1 VIAGVARTFS
11 SLRVPNYRR
20 YFAGQVVS
28 ISGNWMQIVAEMW
41 LILQLT
47 GSGAAVGL
55 TAGLQFL
62 PVLLFA
68 AWGGVLADRLDKRT
82 LLTVTQCSM
91 ALPAVALWGLTA
103 GGQIEAWMVYVLV
116 FVRGTVLAADNPAR
130 QAFVSEIVGA
140 DRVLNAVALNS
151 VVVHSSRI
159 AGPAAA
165 GALIA
170 LAGVAACF
178 AVNAATFVVMVVAL
192 RLMDPSQLQPAQ
204 RIPRAAGQLKAALAY
219 VRRTPAL
226 RIPLVMMVVIGTI
239 SFNFQV
245 LLPLLA
251 SKTWH
256 GTAAT
261 YATLTAV
268 MGVGSVLGALAAG
281 ARGRVTPRLLVGS
294 AVLFGVAE
302 LLAAIAPTL
311 TLQALALVPLGAAS
325 VTFAAG
331 VNSSLQLAS
340 EPTLRGRVMALY
352 AIVFLGS
359 TAIGAPVVGWV
370 AELAGPRVGLWAGA
384 VAALVTAAW
393 ARTAFAAPAISHPR
407 PRTPTNKKRPDC
419 GSFRM
424 PEEGFEPPTRGL

>member
-1 VIAGVARTFS
+1 VTAALDRTFS

-41 LILQLT
+41 LIVELT

-62 PVLLFA
+62 PMLLFG
-68 AWGGVLADRLDKRT
+68 AWGGVLADRFDKRT
-82 LLTVTQCSM
+82 LLTLTQTLM
-91 ALPAVALWGLTA
+91 AAPALVLWGLTA
-103 GGQIEAWMVYVLV
+103 GGHAEAWMVFVLV
-116 FVRGTVLAADNPAR
+116 FVRGTVLAFDNPAR
-130 QAFVSEIVGA
+130 QAFVSEIVGS
-140 DRVLNAVALNS
+140 DRVVNAVALNS
-151 VVVHSSRI
+151 VIVHSSRI

-165 GALIA
+165 GGLIA
-170 LAGVAACF
+170 LIGVSACF
-178 AVNAATFVVMVVAL
+178 AVNAATFGVMILAL
-192 RLMDPSQLQPAQ
+192 RLMDPARLYLAERAPRARGQLQ
-204 RIPRAAGQLKAALAY
+204 AGLAY
-219 VRRTPAL
+219 VRRTPEL
-226 RIPLVMMVVIGTI
+226 RVPLVMMVLIGTL

-251 SKTWH
+251 SETWD

-281 ARGRVTPRLLVGS
+281 ARGRVTGRLLVGS
-294 AVLFGVAE
+294 AALFGVAE
-302 LLAAIAPTL
+302 LLAAAAPTL

-331 VNSSLQLAS
+331 VNSSLQLAA
-340 EPTLRGRVMALY
+340 EPVLRGRVMALY

-359 TAIGAPVVGWV
+359 TAIGAPLVGGL
-370 AELAGPRVGLWAGA
+370 AQIAGPRAGLIAGA
-384 VAALVTAAW
+384 AAALLAAAW
-393 ARTAFAAPAISHPR
+393 AHTQYAGARPVVQRLGEPAALR
-407 PRTPTNKKRPDC
+407 
-419 GSFRM
+419 
-424 PEEGFEPPTRGL
+424 